1 MDMSSSISLAEPVDT
16 ASLPSPVP
24 NPLNNHLNDA
34 HQRFRK
40 KMDQLADMH
49 VCSICKECYPGIVT
63 KKFHEAYTCSHCILE
78 RKGHRFSLENNMDP
92 GNQPTVLAVLTQGE
106 EMLISRANPILQ
118 VTHAYGGQY
127 KYSGHTICFPKKFPT
142 LPHTYCI

>member
-1 MDMSSSISLAEPVDT
+1 MPTHDKEQANARRRVLYAQNRDKNNKKQRHIYRAARMCVYMSSSNSLVEPINL

-49 VCSICKECYPGIVT
+49 VCSICKEFYPGIVT
-63 KKFHEAYTCSHCILE
+63 KKFHEAYTCSRCILE
-78 RKGHRFSLENNMDP
+78 
-92 GNQPTVLAVLTQGE
+92 
-106 EMLISRANPILQ
+106 
-118 VTHAYGGQY
+118 
-127 KYSGHTICFPKKFPT
+127 
-142 LPHTYCI
+142 